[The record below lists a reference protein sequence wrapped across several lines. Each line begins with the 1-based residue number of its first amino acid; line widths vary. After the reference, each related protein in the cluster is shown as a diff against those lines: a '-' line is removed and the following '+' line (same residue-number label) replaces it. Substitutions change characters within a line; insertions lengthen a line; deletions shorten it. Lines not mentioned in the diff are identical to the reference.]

1 MTSRERVLTA
11 LDHREPD
18 RVPIDI
24 GSCGPTGIH
33 VDSYQRLLAVLGIQ
47 EDVKLWDVSMQLAQ
61 PSEAV
66 LEVLGADVRGVRVGG
81 SAGTP
86 VMLGENCMRD
96 QWGTVWSKSYGTT
109 CYSIVEYPLADAT
122 TGDLADFPWPNG
134 ADPARV
140 AGLRE
145 KARRLREET
154 PYAVLGEFAGHIFE
168 RAQMIRG
175 FERFLLD
182 LRADPEFAE
191 ELMDRILAVEIS
203 IVSNFLEA
211 VGPYL
216 DVIAFKDDI
225 GMQSGP
231 AISPAMFRRLI
242 KPRMQK
248 LIEAIRAH
256 TQARIWFHSCGS
268 IYYAVRDLIEI
279 GVEILNPVQ
288 VAAKDMDPG
297 RLKREYGRNL
307 SFWGAIDTQGVLP
320 FGTPEEV
327 TAEVKQRLLELGQG
341 GGYVLASVHDIEA
354 DVPGENVLAMFQGA
368 QEWGWY
374 PLQHVS

>member
-256 TQARIWFHSCGS
+256 IKSGLWESRRKRKTQEQKAG
-268 IYYAVRDLIEI
+268 
-279 GVEILNPVQ
+279 
-288 VAAKDMDPG
+288 
-297 RLKREYGRNL
+297 
-307 SFWGAIDTQGVLP
+307 
-320 FGTPEEV
+320 
-327 TAEVKQRLLELGQG
+327 
-341 GGYVLASVHDIEA
+341 
-354 DVPGENVLAMFQGA
+354 
-368 QEWGWY
+368 
-374 PLQHVS
+374 